1 MGAAHLESFDV
12 VTSNNCFTAVF
23 GMVRWRQAA
32 ATVWACAAMGM
43 CGHGHAASVAM
54 HVAMQLTP
62 FHRVTL

>member
-32 ATVWACAAMGM
+32 VKLQPRYGHVQPWACAAMGM
-43 CGHGHAASVAM
+43 LLVWPCM
-54 HVAMQLTP
+54 WP
-62 FHRVTL
+62 CN